1 MNRVKYVPASATA
14 RALSPSAVLVVKIAQ
29 GKIATYRKPLFT
41 NGMEFAR
48 APTMREADILG
59 ERRGWVRLSNLPP
72 AERAAWIRSNRH
84 ISRAKTGT

>member
-48 APTMREADILG
+48 QVGA
-59 ERRGWVRLSNLPP
+59 LPP
-72 AERAAWIRSNRH
+72 QDSGPERAMAAAFN
-84 ISRAKTGT
+84 AKTTIEKKIRNR